1 VNILNIGGGLI
12 AKVSKDW
19 FTSADGQSYAIG
31 KALGVFVT
39 VVGSPLPWAVLASGH
54 ELSLTEAGIF
64 YGGLGGAVMALVWGT
79 HPTEPKIG
87 TTEEK
92 TTAVTGPNGTTITAI
107 TETMKPTEA
116 ASGRTGETDFRSS
129 RRPLPRR
136 GRVEGGGG
144 VEAGSDEGPARDA

>member
-1 VNILNIGGGLI
+1 MNILTMGGGLI

-39 VVGSPLPWAVLASGH
+39 IVGALLPWAVLLRGQQ
-54 ELSLTEAGIF
+54 LSLTEAGIF

-87 TTEEK
+87 TTEPT
-92 TTAVTGPNGTTITAI
+92 TTAVSGPNGTTVTAI
-107 TETMKPTEA
+107 TETTKPA
-116 ASGRTGETDFRSS
+116 ET
-129 RRPLPRR
+129 P
-136 GRVEGGGG
+136 
-144 VEAGSDEGPARDA
+144 